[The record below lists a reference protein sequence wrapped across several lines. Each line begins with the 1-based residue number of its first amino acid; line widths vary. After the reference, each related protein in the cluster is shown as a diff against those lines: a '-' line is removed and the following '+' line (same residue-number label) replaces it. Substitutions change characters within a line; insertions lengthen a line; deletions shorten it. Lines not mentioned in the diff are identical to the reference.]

1 MGTPEVNPGPKAPIL
16 LRSEKGQGDGV
27 ARAPFPPRGRRTLL
41 KEIYGNTLGLKAS
54 EQSRLRNTYRRR
66 VSPHE
71 IVSPELA
78 RHLTELSRELN
89 RQVGVLLNRK
99 GEIEYVVVGNAH
111 KLELPDIG
119 RARAGQVRLRGL
131 RLVHTHL
138 KSEPLTKDDLTDLA
152 LLRLDMVAAVGV
164 GDSGLPG
171 VLHYAHLIPENG
183 TGNFW
188 QVTTLPDVH
197 DGQPDL
203 LDTLVALEEELN
215 RKAAARTVSGRD
227 KAILVA
233 VCLNGNRAQAEAS
246 LAELKELART
256 AGVEVID
263 SVLQMRREAD
273 PRYLIGRGKLEDLN
287 LRSMQAMADVLIFDK
302 DLTPSQGRHI
312 SEATSLKVIDR
323 SQLILDI
330 FAQRAQSAEG
340 KLQVELAQ
348 LKYRLPRLVQSDTS
362 LSRLAGGIGGRGPGE
377 TKLEIDRR
385 RARDRINHLEK
396 RIDALSREREV
407 RRAQRNRRDLP
418 VISIVGYTN
427 AGKSTL
433 LNAITGSEVLAEN
446 KLFATLDPTSRRLR
460 FPQEREVIITDTVG
474 FIRDLPKDLVAAF
487 RATLEELY
495 DADLLLHVVDASDP
509 SREEQV
515 RAVENILDSLDLMQ
529 KPRLMVW
536 NKADLLSQE
545 EVGSLL
551 RTLGGVAISAASREG
566 LATLLAKADTT
577 LFAEG
582 ASRNLG
588 VVITEDASRAYG
600 LDEVTSEEPLEAE
613 EEPAQNLGAA

>member
-1 MGTPEVNPGPKAPIL
+1 
-16 LRSEKGQGDGV
+16 
-27 ARAPFPPRGRRTLL
+27 L

-78 RHLTELSRELN
+78 RHLTELSSETN

-164 GDSGLPG
+164 GETGLPG
-171 VLHYAHLIPENG
+171 VLHYAHLVPENG
-183 TGNFW
+183 TGDFW
-188 QVTTLPDVH
+188 SVSTLPSVH
-197 DGQPDL
+197 DDQPDV
-203 LDTLVALEEELN
+203 LDTLEALEQELN

-233 VCLNGNRAQAEAS
+233 VCLDGNRASAEAS

-256 AGVEVID
+256 AGVEVLD
-263 SVLQMRREAD
+263 SVLQMRREPD

-323 SQLILDI
+323 TQLILDI

-396 RIDALSREREV
+396 RIDSLSREREV

-495 DADLLLHVVDASDP
+495 DADLLLHVVDANDP
-509 SREEQV
+509 ARDEQV
-515 RAVENILDSLDLMQ
+515 EAVESILESLELMQ
-529 KPRLMVW
+529 KPRMMVW
-536 NKADLLSQE
+536 NKAEQLSPD
-545 EVGSLL
+545 EVESLL
-551 RTLGGVAISAASREG
+551 RSRGGVAISAIKREG

-582 ASRNLG
+582 ASQNLG
-588 VVITEDASRAYG
+588 VVVTEDASYPLELAN
-600 LDEVTSEEPLEAE
+600 EASSEEAGESDDE
-613 EEPAQNLGAA
+613 SSRSLGAA

>member
-1 MGTPEVNPGPKAPIL
+1 M
-16 LRSEKGQGDGV
+16 
-27 ARAPFPPRGRRTLL
+27 
-41 KEIYGNTLGLKAS
+41 KEIYGNTLGLKPS
-54 EQSRLRNTYRRR
+54 EQQRLRNTYRRR
-66 VSPHE
+66 VATNE

-78 RHLTELSRELN
+78 RHLTELSSETN
-89 RQVGVLLNRK
+89 RQVGVLINRK

-119 RARAGQVRLRGL
+119 RARAGQIRLRGL

-164 GDSGLPG
+164 GREGLPG
-171 VLHYAHLIPENG
+171 VLHYAHLVPENG
-183 TGNFW
+183 ANEFW
-188 QVTTLPDVH
+188 RVATLPSVH
-197 DGQPDL
+197 QEQPDL
-203 LDTLVALEEELN
+203 VDTLEALEQEFN
-215 RKAAARTVSGRD
+215 RKAAARAVGGRE

-233 VCLNGNRAQAEAS
+233 VCLDGNRAHAESS

-287 LRSMQAMADVLIFDK
+287 LRSMQSMVDLIIFDK

-312 SEATSLKVIDR
+312 AEATSLKVLDR
-323 SQLILDI
+323 TQLILDI

-348 LKYRLPRLVQSDTS
+348 LKYRLPRLVQSDDS

-385 RARDRINHLEK
+385 RVRERITHLEK
-396 RIDALSREREV
+396 RIDSISRERSV
-407 RRAQRNRRDLP
+407 RRAQRNRRELP

-433 LNAITGSEVLAEN
+433 LNAITNAEVLAEN

-495 DADLLLHVVDASDP
+495 DASLLLHVVDAADLA
-509 SREEQV
+509 RDEQV
-515 RAVENILDSLDLMQ
+515 EAVETILGSLGLME

-536 NKADLLSQE
+536 NKADLLSAE
-545 EVGSLL
+545 DVEALL
-551 RTLGGVAISAASREG
+551 RSKGGVAISAEKRDG
-566 LATLLAKADTT
+566 LSSLLAKADTT

-582 ASRNLG
+582 AS
-588 VVITEDASRAYG
+588 
-600 LDEVTSEEPLEAE
+600 EA
-613 EEPAQNLGAA
+613 LGAL

>member
-1 MGTPEVNPGPKAPIL
+1 M
-16 LRSEKGQGDGV
+16 
-27 ARAPFPPRGRRTLL
+27 
-41 KEIYGNTLGLKAS
+41 KEIFGNTLGLKPS
-54 EQSRLRNTYRRR
+54 EQQRLRNTYRRR

-78 RHLTELSRELN
+78 RHLSELSRELN

-152 LLRLDMVAAVGV
+152 LLRLDCVAAVGV
-164 GDSGLPG
+164 GDEGLPG
-171 VLHYAHLIPENG
+171 VLHYAHLVPENG
-183 TGNFW
+183 TGAFW
-188 QVTTLPDVH
+188 SVSSLASVH
-197 DGQPDL
+197 TEQPDL
-203 LDTLVALEEELN
+203 LSTLEALEQEFS
-215 RKAAARTVSGRD
+215 RTAAARTVAGRE

-233 VCLNGNRAQAEAS
+233 VCLDGNRAMAEAS

-273 PRYLIGRGKLEDLN
+273 PRYLIGRGKLDDLN
-287 LRSMQAMADVLIFDK
+287 LRSMQSMVDLIIFDK

-312 SEATSLKVIDR
+312 AEATSLKVVDR
-323 SQLILDI
+323 TQLILDI

-348 LKYRLPRLVQSDTS
+348 LKYRLPRLVQSDDS

-385 RARDRINHLEK
+385 RVRERITHLEK
-396 RIDALSREREV
+396 RIDAIGRERQV
-407 RRAQRNRRDLP
+407 RRAQRNRRELP

-433 LNAITGSEVLAEN
+433 LNAITNSDVLAEN

-460 FPQEREVIITDTVG
+460 FPTEREVIITDTVG

-495 DADLLLHVVDASDP
+495 DASLLLHVVDAADP
-509 SREEQV
+509 ARDEQV
-515 RAVENILDSLDLMQ
+515 EAVENILESLGLME

-536 NKADLLSQE
+536 NKADLLGAD
-545 EVGSLL
+545 EVESLL
-551 RTLGGVAISAASREG
+551 RTRGGVAISAASREG
-566 LATLLAKADTT
+566 LASLLAKTDTT

-582 ASRNLG
+582 ATEAIG
-588 VVITEDASRAYG
+588 VV
-600 LDEVTSEEPLEAE
+600 
-613 EEPAQNLGAA
+613 

>member
-1 MGTPEVNPGPKAPIL
+1 
-16 LRSEKGQGDGV
+16 
-27 ARAPFPPRGRRTLL
+27 L

-71 IVSPELA
+71 IVSPERA
-78 RHLTELSRELN
+78 RHLSELSRETN

-164 GDSGLPG
+164 APGGLPG
-171 VLHYAHLIPENG
+171 VLHYAHLLPENG
-183 TGNFW
+183 TGDFW
-188 QVTTLPDVH
+188 RVSSLPSVH
-197 DGQPDL
+197 DEQPDL
-203 LDTLVALEEELN
+203 LATLEALEEEFS
-215 RKAAARTVSGRD
+215 RKAAARTVSGRE

-233 VCLNGNRAQAEAS
+233 VCLDGNRAFAEAS
-246 LAELKELART
+246 LAELEELART

-263 SVLQMRREAD
+263 SVLQVRRDAD

-287 LRSMQAMADVLIFDK
+287 LRAMQAMADLLIFDK
-302 DLTPSQGRHI
+302 DLSPSQGRHI
-312 SEATSLKVIDR
+312 SDATSLKVIDR
-323 SQLILDI
+323 TQLILDI

-385 RARDRINHLEK
+385 RARERINHLEK
-396 RIDALSREREV
+396 RIDSLSREREV
-407 RRAQRNRRDLP
+407 RRAQRNRRQLP

-474 FIRDLPKDLVAAF
+474 FIRDLPRDLVAAF

-509 SREEQV
+509 ARDEQV
-515 RAVENILDSLDLMQ
+515 EAVESILDSLELRE

-536 NKADLLSQE
+536 NKADRLTPE
-545 EVGSLL
+545 EVETLL
-551 RTLGGVAISAASREG
+551 RTGGGVAISASEREG

-582 ASRNLG
+582 VSASLG
-588 VVITEDASRAYG
+588 VV
-600 LDEVTSEEPLEAE
+600 
-613 EEPAQNLGAA
+613 

>member
-1 MGTPEVNPGPKAPIL
+1 
-16 LRSEKGQGDGV
+16 
-27 ARAPFPPRGRRTLL
+27 L

-78 RHLTELSRELN
+78 RHLTELSRETN

-171 VLHYAHLIPENG
+171 VLHYAHLVPENG

-188 QVTTLPDVH
+188 QVSTLPDVH

-203 LDTLVALEEELN
+203 LDTLEALEEELN
-215 RKAAARTVSGRD
+215 RKAAARTVSGRE

-233 VCLNGNRAQAEAS
+233 VCLNGNRAHAEAS

-407 RRAQRNRRDLP
+407 RRAQRNRRELP

-515 RAVENILDSLDLMQ
+515 QAVENILDSLELMQ

-536 NKADLLSQE
+536 NKADLLTQE

-551 RTLGGVAISAASREG
+551 RTQGGVAISAASREG
-566 LATLLAKADTT
+566 LAALLAKADTT

-588 VVITEDASRAYG
+588 VVTEDASHTYG
-600 LDEVTSEEPLEAE
+600 LVPEEPLEEELQAE
-613 EEPAQNLGAA
+613 EEPTHNLGAA

>member
-1 MGTPEVNPGPKAPIL
+1 M
-16 LRSEKGQGDGV
+16 
-27 ARAPFPPRGRRTLL
+27 

-78 RHLTELSRELN
+78 RHLTELSRETN

-164 GDSGLPG
+164 GESGLPG
-171 VLHYAHLIPENG
+171 VLHYAHLVPENG

-188 QVTTLPDVH
+188 QVSTLPDVH

-203 LDTLVALEEELN
+203 LDTLEALEEELN

-233 VCLNGNRAQAEAS
+233 VCLDGNRAHAEAS

-312 SEATSLKVIDR
+312 SEATNLKVIDR

-407 RRAQRNRRDLP
+407 RRAQRNRRELP

-515 RAVENILDSLDLMQ
+515 QAVENILDSLELMQ

-536 NKADLLSQE
+536 NKADLLTQE

-551 RTLGGVAISAASREG
+551 RTQGGVAISAASREG
-566 LATLLAKADTT
+566 LGALLAKADTT

-588 VVITEDASRAYG
+588 VVTEDASHTYG
-600 LDEVTSEEPLEAE
+600 LDAHVSGAPETALEEPLEAE
-613 EEPAQNLGAA
+613 EEPTHNLGAA